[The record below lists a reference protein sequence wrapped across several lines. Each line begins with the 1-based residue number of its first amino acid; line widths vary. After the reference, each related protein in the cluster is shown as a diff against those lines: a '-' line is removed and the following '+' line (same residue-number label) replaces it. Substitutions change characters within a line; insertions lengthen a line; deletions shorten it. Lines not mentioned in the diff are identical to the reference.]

1 MRCSTVIRREFNVH
15 GLQAVNGMFHFWI
28 IRILLCVSDAK
39 LSGMVS
45 IVLGI
50 ILRRDSFDSW
60 LLDKVVPAFV
70 QKVRIHDKDVNQS
83 ERAPCFSAK

>member
-1 MRCSTVIRREFNVH
+1 M
-15 GLQAVNGMFHFWI
+15 
-28 IRILLCVSDAK
+28 LLCVRDAK

-70 QKVRIHDKDVNQS
+70 QKVRIHDKDAN
-83 ERAPCFSAK
+83 